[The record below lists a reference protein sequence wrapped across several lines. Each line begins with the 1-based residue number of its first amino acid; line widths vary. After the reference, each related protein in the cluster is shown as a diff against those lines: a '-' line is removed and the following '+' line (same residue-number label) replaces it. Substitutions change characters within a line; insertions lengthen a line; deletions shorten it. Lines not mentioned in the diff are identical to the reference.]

1 MFRRKAPVPPGTRI
15 APTGPAPQVD
25 WSDDE
30 RIRAE
35 WPPGQLEGTDG
46 ARLGWSNGMALYEQ
60 GPAPAQLLNVAEY
73 LTRGLAYTYLGQP
86 LMTDDQA
93 AETVRRILHL
103 ISVMPADGPPVLA
116 HIATRL
122 ARLALAV
129 TRQKSWQPPSFGGD
143 GRVGEELLRA
153 PAIVDAV
160 AAPGVARN
168 DNLRHFF
175 AMAA

>member
-1 MFRRKAPVPPGTRI
+1 MFRRKAPAIPGTRI

-35 WPPGQLEGTDG
+35 WPPGQLESPDA
-46 ARLGWSNGMALYEQ
+46 ARLGWSNGMALYER
-60 GPAPAQLLNVAEY
+60 GPSSAQLLNVAEY

-86 LMTDDQA
+86 LITDDQA

-103 ISVMPADGPPVLA
+103 VSALPTSGPPIQDV
-116 HIATRL
+116 IAARL
-122 ARLALAV
+122 ARLARAV
-129 TRQKSWQPPSFGGD
+129 TRRRSWQPPSLGGN
-143 GRVGEELLRA
+143 GRITDDLLRA
-153 PAIVDAV
+153 PAVVDAV

-168 DNLRHFF
+168 DNIRHFF
-175 AMAA
+175 AVG

>member
-1 MFRRKAPVPPGTRI
+1 MFRRKVQPPAGTRI
-15 APTGPAPQVD
+15 APTTPAPQAD

-35 WPPGQLEGTDG
+35 WPPGQLDGTDG
-46 ARLGWSNGMALYEQ
+46 ARLGWSNGMALYER
-60 GPAPAQLLNVAEY
+60 GPTSAQLLNVAEY
-73 LTRGLAYTYLGQP
+73 LTRGLAYTYLGKP
-86 LMTDDQA
+86 LITDDQA

-103 ISVMPADGPPVLA
+103 IAALPTPGPPIQDVLA
-116 HIATRL
+116 ARL
-122 ARLALAV
+122 TRLALAV
-129 TRQKSWQPPSFGGD
+129 TRRRSWQPPSLGGD
-143 GRVGEELLRA
+143 GSVSDDLLRA